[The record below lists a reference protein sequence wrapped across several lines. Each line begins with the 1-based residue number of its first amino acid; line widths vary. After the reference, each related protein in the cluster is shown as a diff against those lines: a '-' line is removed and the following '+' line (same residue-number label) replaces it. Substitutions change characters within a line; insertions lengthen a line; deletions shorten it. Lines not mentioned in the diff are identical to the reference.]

1 MVYQLKDM
9 AENDITTTS
18 SNYQRQ
24 TILNLY
30 NSGIP
35 EEIISLQLDINQ
47 EEVSK
52 VIENA
57 RKEEE
62 RKRVSIKQASD
73 TPSLG
78 SFYIDAVIDLD
89 FTIKMAQSRVWKA
102 LKVAP
107 EFNISFEET
116 HNVLEKFAG
125 SKVILVIL
133 YIDLVGSTRLSM
145 TLPVDR
151 LATIIQAFTQ
161 EMSLMIAAYGGY
173 VLKYIGDAILAFF
186 VVASSG
192 SSDDLYLPCVNAVY
206 CARSMIKVMRQGIN
220 PILNQYDYPEMSVHV
235 GIDVGENTVVQLGW
249 DTHTNIAKD
258 EKNIDNKRV
267 LIKKPY
273 LDILGYTTSIAAK
286 MTALAKPDQVIIGQS
301 VYDALDDIQKS
312 TFQLL
317 PVNPEVWNY
326 VSNNTGNI
334 YRVYASSNG
343 I

>member
-1 MVYQLKDM
+1 M
-9 AENDITTTS
+9 AENHITSTS

-62 RKRVSIKQASD
+62 RKMVSIKQASD

-78 SFYIDAVIDLD
+78 SFYIDAVI
-89 FTIKMAQSRVWKA
+89 
-102 LKVAP
+102 
-107 EFNISFEET
+107 
-116 HNVLEKFAG
+116 
-125 SKVILVIL
+125 
-133 YIDLVGSTRLSM
+133 
-145 TLPVDR
+145 
-151 LATIIQAFTQ
+151 
-161 EMSLMIAAYGGY
+161 
-173 VLKYIGDAILAFF
+173 
-186 VVASSG
+186 
-192 SSDDLYLPCVNAVY
+192 DLYLPCVNAVY

-249 DTHTNIAKD
+249 DTHTNIVKN

-273 LDILGYTTSIAAK
+273 
-286 MTALAKPDQVIIGQS
+286 
-301 VYDALDDIQKS
+301 
-312 TFQLL
+312 
-317 PVNPEVWNY
+317 
-326 VSNNTGNI
+326 
-334 YRVYASSNG
+334 
-343 I
+343 